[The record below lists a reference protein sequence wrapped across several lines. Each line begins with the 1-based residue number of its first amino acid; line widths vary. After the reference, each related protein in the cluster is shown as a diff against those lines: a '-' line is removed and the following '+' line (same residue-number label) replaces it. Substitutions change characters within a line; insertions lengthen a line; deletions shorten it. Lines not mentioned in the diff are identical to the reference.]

1 MPKRSIIISLGGS
14 IIVPDQIDVNF
25 LRKFK
30 KLINSVLPRY
40 QKIVIVTGGG
50 KVCRRYNEAA
60 MKLVRPKQIDL
71 DWMGI
76 AVTKVNAELV
86 RIIFGAK
93 AYEKV
98 IHNPTLKIKTNKK
111 IIVGSG
117 WKPGCSSDM
126 DAVLLA
132 KNLKAK
138 TVINLS
144 NISYVFD
151 KDPNKFKD
159 AKPIKEMTWQDLT
172 RIVGGKWTPGLNAP
186 FDPIA
191 AKLCMKLGLEVVI
204 MKGTD
209 LANLKNF
216 LMGKKFK
223 GTVIR

>member
-1 MPKRSIIISLGGS
+1 
-14 IIVPDQIDVNF
+14 
-25 LRKFK
+25 
-30 KLINSVLPRY
+30 
-40 QKIVIVTGGG
+40 
-50 KVCRRYNEAA
+50 
-60 MKLVRPKQIDL
+60 
-71 DWMGI
+71 MGI

-86 RIIFGAK
+86 RIIFGDK

-98 IHNPTLKIKTNKK
+98 IYNPTLKIKTNKK
-111 IIVGSG
+111 IIIGSG

-144 NISYVFD
+144 NICYVYD
-151 KDPNKFKD
+151 KDPKKFKE
-159 AKPIKEMTWQDLT
+159 AKPIKKMSWQELIK
-172 RIVGGKWTPGLNAP
+172 IVGGKWTPGLNAP

-209 LANLKNF
+209 LVNLKNF
-216 LMGKKFK
+216 LTGKRFQ
-223 GTVIR
+223 GTVIC